1 MRPLAAMLVLL
12 TWKSIVAAQTP
23 TDDPLARF
31 GQAWTGK
38 LAWSKVVSIAD
49 VPGANADERLRNAQS
64 KLAGKGGVVYFP
76 AGVYVFQHNIVIE
89 EGVILR
95 GATPKHTA
103 ACKED
108 FALPARFEFPK
119 YVPKLEGKG
128 TPIDSAFRSITVAN
142 PKTTSNCGLVH
153 LHLERANVDFGDGED
168 RAAGRN
174 RFVAGCILRNAAS
187 ASKDVPSEKLGQ
199 HPWQRFT
206 ARHQAAIHIC
216 TDENAL
222 VAGNRLPESGDD
234 NFLQKGYVLLDPKK
248 KTFVVEDGVLFD
260 YDNRPGIYVNDY
272 SLGAGGGNGPAGTPM
287 THPHGFRKGIVIRDN
302 FLFATGRC
310 AIAFSGDGSVCAH
323 NVIRFKPGVKRW
335 TTTGLVGVTGSGTND
350 NRAVQMRG
358 YRWTV
363 EGNDYLVHRNL
374 AAFGNYL
381 INDGEGLMHEAHV
394 NSAIVD
400 SKLIANKGNA
410 YLSLY
415 KAHGIDGLVI
425 KDNVITHEGGKIE
438 AIFVSSNYNKKLF
451 PIKNVL
457 IDNNVTAKTGILL
470 DGGLAEN
477 IVIRNNRHEGPGGVI
492 RLMVDAKLENNH
504 GYEVKMKGK

>member
-1 MRPLAAMLVLL
+1 MWLLLAWTA
-12 TWKSIVAAQTP
+12 IGAAQAP
-23 TDDPLARF
+23 TDDPLARY

-38 LAWSKVVSIAD
+38 LAWNHVVSISD
-49 VPGANADERLRNAQS
+49 VPGKNADERLRNAQA

-76 AGVYVFQHNIVIE
+76 AGVYAFQDHVTLD

-95 GATPKHTA
+95 GAAPKHA
-103 ACKED
+103 DARKDD
-108 FALPARFEFPK
+108 FALPTRFEFPK

-128 TPIDSAFRSITVAN
+128 TPIDSAFRRITVTDPRA
-142 PKTTSNCGLVH
+142 TSNCGLVY
-153 LHLERANVDFGDGED
+153 LHLERAHVDFGDGEG
-168 RAAGRN
+168 RGAGRN

-187 ASKDVPSEKLGQ
+187 ASKEVPSEKLGQ

-216 TDENAL
+216 TAENAL

-234 NFLQKGYVLLDPKK
+234 NFLQKGYVLQDPKK
-248 KTFVVEDGVLFD
+248 KMFVVEEGVLFD

-272 SLGAGGGNGPAGTPM
+272 SIGAGGGNGPAGTPL

-310 AIAFSGDGSVCAH
+310 AIAFSGDGTVCAH

-335 TTTGLVGVTGSGTND
+335 TTTGLAGVTGSGTND

-363 EGNDYLVHRNL
+363 QGNDYLVYRNQ
-374 AAFGNYL
+374 AAFGNYP

-400 SKLIANKGNA
+400 SKLIGNKGNS

-425 KDNVITHEGGKIE
+425 KDNIITHEGGKIE
-438 AIFVSSNYNKKLF
+438 AIFVSSNYNKQRF
-451 PIKNVL
+451 PIKNVV
-457 IDNNVTAKTGILL
+457 IENNVTAKTGILL
-470 DGGLAEN
+470 DGGPAEN
-477 IVIRNNRHEGPGGVI
+477 LVVRNNRHDGPGGVI
-492 RLMVDAKLENNH
+492 RLLVDAKLENNQ
-504 GYEVKMKGK
+504 GYEVKDKGN

>member
-1 MRPLAAMLVLL
+1 MLLLLAW
-12 TWKSIVAAQTP
+12 TSIVVAQAP
-23 TDDPLARF
+23 TDDPLARY

-38 LAWSKVVSIAD
+38 LAWSRVVSIAD
-49 VPGANADERLRNAQS
+49 VPGANADERLRNAQA

-76 AGVYVFQHNIVIE
+76 AGVYAFQDNVILN

-95 GATPKHTA
+95 GAAPKHA
-103 ACKED
+103 DARKDD
-108 FALPARFEFPK
+108 FALPTRLEFPK

-128 TPIDSAFRSITVAN
+128 TPIDSAFRRITITD

-153 LHLERANVDFGDGED
+153 LHLERAHVDFGDGED

-187 ASKDVPSEKLGQ
+187 ASKEVPSEKLGQ

-216 TDENAL
+216 TAENAL

-234 NFLQKGYVLLDPKK
+234 NFLQKGYVLQDPKK
-248 KTFVVEDGVLFD
+248 KMFVVEEGVLFD

-272 SLGAGGGNGPAGTPM
+272 SIGAGGGNGPAGTPL
-287 THPHGFRKGIVIRDN
+287 THSHGFRKGIVIRDN

-310 AIAFSGDGSVCAH
+310 AIAFSGDGTACAH

-363 EGNDYLVHRNL
+363 QGNDYLVYRNQ

-400 SKLIANKGNA
+400 SKLIGNKGNS

-438 AIFVSSNYNKKLF
+438 AIFVSSNYNKKRF
-451 PIKNVL
+451 PIKNVV
-457 IDNNVTAKTGILL
+457 IENNVTAKTGILL
-470 DGGLAEN
+470 DGGPAEN
-477 IVIRNNRHEGPGGVI
+477 IVVRNNRHNGPGGVI
-492 RLMVDAKLENNH
+492 RLLVDAKLENNQ
-504 GYEVKMKGK
+504 GYEVKDKGN